1 MSCLGERLTALV
13 DGELGHDERDRALAH
28 LAVCARC
35 RAEAEALRGL
45 KSRLRG
51 LADPP
56 AAEGA
61 DDLPTGD
68 FLARLKELGR
78 PPQAAPGPDDLP
90 PPSRPSGDVTPAPA
104 GRRGGDRVSG
114 RSHRP
119 FAGPA
124 RTRRHAAVTA
134 AAFAADPVGWPGRPG
149 PARSPRRRYLAVGA
163 ALFLGLGTASY
174 LAGGEQDAPT
184 VNPAFDRFAVEHALT
199 SGDVPITD
207 PLLQQAVQTSP
218 GP

>member
-56 AAEGA
+56 AGEGA

-68 FLARLKELGR
+68 FVARLKELGR
-78 PPQAAPGPDDLP
+78 QTLDAPGPDDLP
-90 PPSRPSGDVTPAPA
+90 PPARPSGGMTPAPA
-104 GRRGGDRVSG
+104 RRRGGDRLSD

-119 FAGPA
+119 LDHPA

-134 AAFAADPVGWPGRPG
+134 AAFAADPVGWPDRPDA
-149 PARSPRRRYLAVGA
+149 ARSHRRRYLAVGA
-163 ALFLGLGTASY
+163 ALFLGIGTASY
-174 LAGGEQDAPT
+174 LAGGEQDAPA

-207 PLLQQAVQTSP
+207 PLLQAVQTTP